1 MYRKQRESQGLNYKP
16 SNDAKVSLVSEEEA
30 NVDGMNR
37 VMSIDAIPD
46 MTLLSSLVVDFVEF
60 YGDSEV
66 KKVRDSDYSK
76 YLNMMFDK
84 FEKLPMSMIKLLSD
98 EENQVQNL
106 QKIIDLLETLSKVK
120 SGEVNIES
128 ARDEFIEKQNESY
141 FYPAFG
147 GKDKLM
153 QDIKDKGGDI

>member
-1 MYRKQRESQGLNYKP
+1 MYRAQRESQGLNYKA

-30 NVDGMNR
+30 EVDGMNR

-46 MTLLSSLVVDFVEF
+46 ITLLSSLVVEFVEF
-60 YGDSEV
+60 YAEPEV
-66 KKVRDSDYSK
+66 KKVRDRDYST
-76 YLNMMFDK
+76 YLNMLFDK

-98 EENQVQNL
+98 EENQVHNL
-106 QKIIDLLETLSKVK
+106 QKVIDLLETLSKVK

-128 ARDEFIEKQNESY
+128 ARDEFIEKQNETY